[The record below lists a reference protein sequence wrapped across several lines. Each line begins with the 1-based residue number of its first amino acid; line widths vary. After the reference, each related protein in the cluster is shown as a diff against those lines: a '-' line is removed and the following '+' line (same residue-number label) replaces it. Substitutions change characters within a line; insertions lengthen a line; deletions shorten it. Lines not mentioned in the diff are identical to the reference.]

1 MKNNI
6 SDSEIDKIFDINE
19 SNNNFIKKVGNCY
32 LTNNE
37 IEVLNRYNID
47 YLKCKSNHELLYL
60 VEECLEDMDAEDL
73 EWLSGVLSERSYYLE
88 TKK

>member
-1 MKNNI
+1 MINIPSDEEINNLF
-6 SDSEIDKIFDINE
+6 DTNEI
-19 SNNNFIKKVGNCY
+19 NNNFIKKVGNCY

-60 VEECLEDMDAEDL
+60 VEECLEDIDAEDL